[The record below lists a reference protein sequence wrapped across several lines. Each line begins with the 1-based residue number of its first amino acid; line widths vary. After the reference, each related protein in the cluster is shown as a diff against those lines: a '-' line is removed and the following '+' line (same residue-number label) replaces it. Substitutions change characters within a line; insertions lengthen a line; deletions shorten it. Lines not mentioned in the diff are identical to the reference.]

1 MMKGEKGG
9 ARMKC
14 QNCGVNYLDEDR
26 ECPICGARAG
36 ARGRVG
42 ELEKKAAA
50 WRERQ
55 LEDDP
60 DYRKAKP
67 SARRARPTVRKARP
81 SAKPM
86 RDRKTTVSRGKLTL
100 IAVVVVVLLNL
111 LPGILSVVGDIAD
124 HYAGVFDSFVS
135 DAGWDTYDAEPDW
148 DDYDDDTVYYTP
160 GATYA
165 YDPDDYTYIYV
176 RLHDLI
182 GDYASGTLDD
192 GSTLKLWIDEY
203 DDYTLAI
210 EDETGTYDENGYT
223 WCVYNYPEEE
233 LYDDAYPPEQYD
245 SLTLCLTM
253 DEHHYDGA
261 QYERYDDRIEQGSD
275 LWLVV
280 YVDRTTGQL
289 TLRDADVIGIFGDGA
304 MVTLDGVQQG

>member
-1 MMKGEKGG
+1 
-9 ARMKC
+9 MKC
-14 QNCGVNYLDEDR
+14 QNCGINYLDEER

-36 ARGRVG
+36 TRGRVG

-60 DYRKAKP
+60 DYRRAKP
-67 SARRARPTVRKARP
+67 TAQRAKPGARKPRP
-81 SAKPM
+81 SAKPI
-86 RDRKTTVSRGKLTL
+86 RDKKPGLSKGALSA
-100 IAVVVVVLLNL
+100 IAVAVVVLLNV
-111 LPGILSVVGDIAD
+111 LPGIVSAVGDIAAQYGSEVQAFFAD
-124 HYAGVFDSFVS
+124 FHWGE
-135 DAGWDTYDAEPDW
+135 AEPAPDLDW
-148 DDYDDDTVYYTP
+148 EDDTVYYTP
-160 GATYA
+160 GGTYE
-165 YDPDDYTYIYV
+165 YDPDDYTYVYV

-192 GSTLKLWIDEY
+192 GATLKLWIDEY
-203 DDYTLAI
+203 DEYTLAI

-233 LYDDAYPPEQYD
+233 LYDDAYPPELYD

-253 DEHHYDGA
+253 DEYNYDGA
-261 QYERYDDRIEQGSD
+261 QYDRYSDRLERGSD

-280 YVDRTTGQL
+280 YVDHETGQL
-289 TLRDADVIGIFGDGA
+289 TLRDADLVNIFGEGA
-304 MVTLDGVQQG
+304 VVTLDGMQKG